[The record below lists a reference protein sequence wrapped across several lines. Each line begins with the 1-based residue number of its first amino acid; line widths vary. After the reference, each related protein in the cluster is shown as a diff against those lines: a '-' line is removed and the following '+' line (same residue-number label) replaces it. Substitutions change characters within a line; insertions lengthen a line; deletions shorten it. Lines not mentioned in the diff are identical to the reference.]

1 MTPEEALAAARE
13 AARRAGHDEAALG
26 GLQIA
31 PTDRVSAEHLLDWA
45 VIEPDPDL
53 LRSTRRLGR
62 PVTWVKR
69 LARRALQQELN
80 ELAAQQT
87 RFNLHVAQR
96 LVELQERHDDDRP
109 SDPQRRGPG

>member
-1 MTPEEALAAARE
+1 MTPEEALDAARD
-13 AARRAGHDEAALG
+13 AARRAGHDEAALDG
-26 GLQIA
+26 MRVA
-31 PTDRVSAEHLLDWA
+31 PTDRVSAEHLLEWA
-45 VIEPDPDL
+45 VIEPDLEL

-62 PVTWVKR
+62 PVTWLKR

-80 ELAAQQT
+80 ELASQQT

-96 LVELQERHDDDRP
+96 LVELQERLPDDRP